1 MPWDI
6 NDSNS
11 NKHVFYHRV
20 FSILRGR
27 LGAEW
32 LGCWICDQRVVV
44 QILAVA
50 LHWQVQLWT
59 SCSSTRASVT
69 KQYNWYQPVDMMPC
83 CWERYHSSDVA
94 LATCHRHWQFSGL
107 GEGDDHPP
115 VFSSRVWW
123 TLIFIPHSSATMCSR
138 GDSFLECWG
147 SFGQMPLLM
156 TATAGEIWIL
166 PLPPP
171 PLAYFS

>member
-32 LGCWICDQRVVV
+32 LGCWTCGRGSNSGRCTDKCNSGQVVHARVPLSPSNITGTS
-44 QILAVA
+44 QLTRCLAAGKDTIV
-50 LHWQVQLWT
+50 LTSHWPRVT
-59 SCSSTRASVT
+59 DIGSSR
-69 KQYNWYQPVDMMPC
+69 
-83 CWERYHSSDVA
+83 
-94 LATCHRHWQFSGL
+94 GL

-166 PLPPP
+166 LLRPLPPP